1 MGMAVIVDGKV
12 VYGDANELKNVQLA
26 EVSRELERLA
36 ADTQRLVL
44 TLDVAK
50 ETLIALLAT
59 MEGQFHS
66 AAEAEAHVAIMEEVA
81 HGRSDPP
88 HAGRTRA
95 RH

>member
-26 EVSRELERLA
+26 EVAKELERLST
-36 ADTQRLVL
+36 DMERLML

-50 ETLIALLAT
+50 EALVALLAT

-66 AAEAEAHVAIMEEVA
+66 AAEAEALLYPKRVAKPVL
-81 HGRSDPP
+81 
-88 HAGRTRA
+88 
-95 RH
+95 